1 MIAPRPSSNPGY
13 MPLEFVVSIYACIV
27 DIQYVGPI
35 VFRDHGKR
43 MEFMGFGSTWGH
55 NSYTGTQNGSKL
67 EI

>member
-27 DIQYVGPI
+27 DIQYVGPM

-43 MEFMGFGSTWGH
+43 MEFME
-55 NSYTGTQNGSKL
+55 L
-67 EI
+67 AI